1 MATFL
6 LTASQKTDDGDRL
19 ASADGLGSAVLV
31 HNVRWFIWVRWIV
44 VAVLL
49 LAGLVSNFAPA
60 IVTGLGLIPPRR
72 WPWIMAVGLT
82 AANIV
87 FWMLTRH
94 LTDKSPD
101 KTVKGNMWLQIA
113 VDLAVVTILVHC
125 VGSTSTFVSFTYLF
139 HVVLACIFF
148 SPARSLLVTLT
159 AAGLYLLC
167 VGLELLEIWPA
178 AGMVPLYASH
188 VVAGRK
194 LAVISAVSAVFVWL
208 VVWYLVAALAK
219 IVRERGRL
227 LEAAN
232 QRLLAADQ
240 EKNRIM
246 LRTTHDLKAPFSGM
260 ESNIQVLKLQYWDQ
274 IPDSVKDIVQRIE
287 ARAQTLSDRIKDILL
302 LGDLRTRMEPAAA
315 PETMDL
321 GQVLQEVVE
330 ELEDKARERRIAI
343 RLQPKPL
350 RVAGAARH
358 FAVLFSNLIA
368 NAISYSREGSIVE
381 VSVDLD
387 DKDVHVLV
395 RDAGIGIA
403 EKSLPYIF
411 DEYFRTKEA
420 ARFNP
425 GSTGLGL
432 AIVKEIVQKEG
443 LKIAV
448 TSEVGKGTTFD
459 VAIPVSRC
467 EFSKEAYPNLKVTP

>member
-6 LTASQKTDDGDRL
+6 LTASQKTDDGDRM
-19 ASADGLGSAVLV
+19 ASADGLGSAVLA
-31 HNVRWFIWVRWIV
+31 HNVRWFIKVRWIA
-44 VAVLL
+44 VAILV

-60 IVTGLGLIPPRR
+60 ILTGLGLIPPHR
-72 WPWIMAVGLT
+72 WPWILALSLAV
-82 AANIV
+82 ANLV
-87 FWMLTRH
+87 FRMLSRH
-94 LTDKSPD
+94 LTEKSSD
-101 KTVKGNMWLQIA
+101 KTVKGNLWLQIA
-113 VDLAVVTILVHC
+113 ADLAAVTILVHC
-125 VGSTSTFVSFTYLF
+125 VGSTHTFISFIYLF
-139 HVVLACIFF
+139 HIMLACIFF

-167 VGLELLEIWPA
+167 VSLELLEIWPA

-188 VVAGRK
+188 VADK
-194 LAVISAVSAVFVWL
+194 KIAVISAVSAVLVWL

-227 LEAAN
+227 LEIAN

-246 LRTTHDLKAPFSGM
+246 LRTTHDLKAPFSGI

-321 GQVLQEVVE
+321 GQVLQEVAE
-330 ELEDKARERRIAI
+330 ELEDKARARRIVI
-343 RLQPKPL
+343 RLQPTKPL

-358 FAVLFSNLIA
+358 FSILFSNLIA
-368 NAISYSREGSIVE
+368 NAISYSPEGRIVKI
-381 VSVDLD
+381 SVYLD
-387 DKDVHVLV
+387 NKDVHVLV

-403 EKSLPYIF
+403 EKSLPHIF

-443 LKIAV
+443 LKISV

-459 VAIPVSRC
+459 VAIPVRGM
-467 EFSKEAYPNLKVTP
+467 